1 MDKKVLRSL
10 SYGVYLVTALDGMRP
25 CGCVAN
31 SVMQISSDPATVAV
45 SINKENYTHSLISR
59 HGFFAVTVLDEA
71 ADPGLIG
78 RFGFQS
84 ARTAN
89 KFDGLD
95 FTFEE
100 GAPVP
105 SGIGCGWFSCQVT
118 ASVDAGTHTVF
129 FAKVT
134 DAAARPGAGAPMT
147 YRYYHEVIKG
157 KSPKAAPTYQPDE
170 PAPADTPAV
179 WKCGICGYI
188 YEGDT
193 PFEQLPDSYTCPLC
207 RQPKSVFVKE

>member
-1 MDKKVLRSL
+1 MDLKVLRNL

-31 SVMQISSDPATVAV
+31 SIMQISSRPATVAV

-59 HGFFAVTVLDEA
+59 HGYFAVTLLAQDT
-71 ADPGLIG
+71 DPGLIG
-78 RFGFQS
+78 TFGFQS

-105 SGIGCGWFSCQVT
+105 ANVGCGWFSCQVT
-118 ASVDAGTHTVF
+118 GSYDAGTHTVF
-129 FAKVT
+129 FARVT
-134 DAAARPGAGAPMT
+134 DGAPRPGEPMT
-147 YRYYHEVIKG
+147 YSYYHKVIKG
-157 KSPKAAPTYQPDE
+157 KSPKAAPTYQPEEE
-170 PAPADTPAV
+170 PAPAGKV

-207 RQPKSVFVKE
+207 RQPKTVFKAE